1 MMSRVPAFYLKFQ
14 AKAEPRVKRAARNF
28 FALTVAFLAP
38 LSLRAQ
44 DTATTGVRL
53 GLAYAAGTKPG
64 VIVLPVRDDD
74 DDSLRVIVQR
84 DLDYSDRM
92 NVIALDRETLVGLV
106 PAPGE
111 KINFELVAKFGAALL
126 VRMTPT
132 TQGLHVAAYDVARG
146 QLLQSEHFLFD
157 RRDRDWRFALHG
169 VSDQIEQWVFGKRG
183 MAQTRIAYVNN
194 GELKIVDSD
203 GAETR
208 AITTGRGALSPA
220 WSPTGESVVFTVLGN
235 TGTQVQ
241 ELDVRTGKTRRVSQI
256 RAGLNITPVYQP
268 GGSAILYAQ
277 GTGNGT
283 DLVLATLAADSSKPR
298 RITIGRGTDNTSP
311 SYSPDGAQIAFISGR
326 SGSPQVY
333 IMDADGSNVQLLTP
347 YKAGVRS
354 YRASPD
360 WSPDGRAVA
369 YEQQNGNF
377 QIWMVDV
384 RDRVPKQLTNE
395 GENEDPSWAPDGR
408 HIVFTS
414 TRSGDKQLWI
424 LDTES
429 GRARQLTHA
438 RGARLAAWSPILAN
452 PEVGT
457 YSQ

>member
-1 MMSRVPAFYLKFQ
+1 MNRSALI
-14 AKAEPRVKRAARNF
+14 ALAALF
-28 FALTVAFLAP
+28 VAPIVLG
-38 LSLRAQ
+38 AQ
-44 DTATTGVRL
+44 DTTTTPGVRL
-53 GLAYAAGTKPG
+53 GLSYESGTKPG
-64 VIVLPVRDDD
+64 VIVLPVDGDDA
-74 DDSLRVIVQR
+74 DSLRTIVQR
-84 DLDYSDRM
+84 DLDYSDRFT
-92 NVIALDRETLVGLV
+92 VVDLGVETLRGMT
-106 PAPGE
+106 PAAGQ
-111 KINFELVAKFGAALL
+111 KINFPLFAKFGAALL

-132 TQGLHVAAYDVARG
+132 SQGLHVAAYDVARG

-169 VSDQIEQWVFGKRG
+169 VSDQIEAWTFGKRG
-183 MAQTRIAYVNN
+183 IAQTRVAYVIN

-220 WSPTGESVVFTVLGN
+220 WSPSGEAVVFTVLGN
-235 TGTQVQ
+235 TGTQIQ
-241 ELDVRTGKTRRVSQI
+241 ELDVRTGRTHRISQI

-268 GGSAILYAQ
+268 NGNGILYAR

-283 DLVLATLAADSSKPR
+283 DLVFAAMDSTEPK

-311 SYSPDGAQIAFISGR
+311 SYSPDGTQVAFISGR

-347 YKAGVRS
+347 FKPGVRS

-360 WSPDGRAVA
+360 WSPDGRAIA

-377 QIWMVDV
+377 QVWMIDL
-384 RDRVPKQLTNE
+384 RDRVPKQLTSE

-408 HIVFTS
+408 HLVFTS
-414 TRSGDKQLWI
+414 SRGGDKQLWI
-424 LDTES
+424 MDTES
-429 GRARQLTHA
+429 GRARQLTHSK
-438 RGARLAAWSPILAN
+438 GARLAAWSPILAN
-452 PEVGT
+452 PEVGS

>member
-1 MMSRVPAFYLKFQ
+1 MIIRSRAVFFFVFAV
-14 AKAEPRVKRAARNF
+14 AF
-28 FALTVAFLAP
+28 FAATA
-38 LSLRAQ
+38 LRAQ
-44 DTATTGVRL
+44 DTTNTGVRL
-53 GLAYAAGTKPG
+53 GLSYQAGTKPG
-64 VIVLPVRDDD
+64 VIVLPVADDEE
-74 DDSLRVIVQR
+74 DSLRTIVQR

-92 NVIALDRETLVGLV
+92 NVIDLDRSTVNGLV

-132 TQGLHVAAYDVARG
+132 TQGLHVAACDVARG

-268 GGSAILYAQ
+268 GGNAILYAQ

-283 DLVLATLAADSSKPR
+283 DLVLATLALDSSRPKK
-298 RITIGRGTDNTSP
+298 ITIGRGTDNTSP
-311 SYSPDGAQIAFISGR
+311 SYSPDGTQIAFISGR

>member
-1 MMSRVPAFYLKFQ
+1 MSF
-14 AKAEPRVKRAARNF
+14 RAAR
-28 FALTVAFLAP
+28 FARVPGVMVLTALLLAP
-38 LSLRAQ
+38 IVLGAQ
-44 DTATTGVRL
+44 DTTNSGVRL
-53 GLAYAAGTKPG
+53 GLSYEAGTKPG
-64 VIVLPVRDDD
+64 VIVLPVADDD
-74 DDSLRVIVQR
+74 NDSLRVIVQR

-92 NVIALDRETLVGLV
+92 NVIDLDRETVLGLV

-132 TQGLHVAAYDVARG
+132 SQGLHVAAYDVAKG

-157 RRDRDWRFALHG
+157 RRDRDWRFAVHG
-169 VSDQIEQWVFGKRG
+169 ISDQIEQWTFGKRG
-183 MAQTRIAYVNN
+183 IAQTRIAYVSN
-194 GELKIVDSD
+194 GELKIIDSD

-220 WSPTGESVVFTVLGN
+220 WSPGGESVVFTVLGN

-241 ELDVRTGKTRRVSQI
+241 ELDVRTGRTRRISQI

-268 GGSAILYAQ
+268 GGNAILYAQ

-283 DLVLATLAADSSKPR
+283 DLVLAELDSSAPR
-298 RITIGRGTDNTSP
+298 RITIGKGTDNTSP
-311 SYSPDGAQIAFISGR
+311 SYSPDGTKIAFISGK

-347 YKAGVRS
+347 YTPGVRS

-377 QIWMVDV
+377 QIFTIDL
-384 RDRVPKQLTNE
+384 RDRAPKQLTSE

-414 TRSGDKQLWI
+414 SRTGDKQLWI
-424 LDTES
+424 LDTET
-429 GRARQLTHA
+429 GRARQLTHTK
-438 RGARLAAWSPILAN
+438 GARLAAWSPILAN

>member
-1 MMSRVPAFYLKFQ
+1 MKM
-14 AKAEPRVKRAARNF
+14 KARFVSLLAIGC
-28 FALTVAFLAP
+28 ALGLAQVA
-38 LSLRAQ
+38 RAQ
-44 DTATTGVRL
+44 DTTVAPGVRL
-53 GLAYAAGTKPG
+53 GLNYDPGTKPG
-64 VIVLPVRDDD
+64 VIVLPVQDQYG
-74 DDSLRVIVQR
+74 DDSLRTIIQR

-92 NVIALDRETLVGLV
+92 NVIALDNETLSGLA
-106 PAPGE
+106 PAAGE
-111 KINFELVAKFGAALL
+111 KINFALVGKFGAALL

-157 RRDRDWRFALHG
+157 RRDRDWRFAVHG
-169 VSDQIEQWVFGKRG
+169 ISDQIENWVFGKRG
-183 MAQTRIAYVNN
+183 IAQTRIAYVND
-194 GELKIVDSD
+194 GMLRIVDSD
-203 GAETR
+203 GSETR
-208 AITTGRGALSPA
+208 SITTGRGALSPA

-235 TGTQVQ
+235 NGTQVE
-241 ELDVRTGKTRRVSQI
+241 ELDVRRGGTRRISQI
-256 RAGLNITPVYQP
+256 RAGLNITPIYQP
-268 GGSAILYAQ
+268 DGSGILYAQ

-283 DLVLATLAADSSKPR
+283 DLIFAGFEGEPR
-298 RITIGRGTDNTSP
+298 RITAGRGTDNTSP
-311 SYSPDGAQIAFISGR
+311 SYSPDGRQIAFISGK
-326 SGSPQVY
+326 SGNPQVY

-347 YKAGVRS
+347 YTVGTRS

-377 QIWMVDV
+377 QIWMIDL
-384 RDRVPKQLTNE
+384 RDRNPKQLTSD

-408 HIVFTS
+408 HLVFSS

-429 GRARQLTHA
+429 GRTRQLTHS
-438 RGARLAAWSPILAN
+438 RGARLASWSPILAN

>member
-1 MMSRVPAFYLKFQ
+1 VSRAKLGISLVFAACAFG
-14 AKAEPRVKRAARNF
+14 AVTTAV
-28 FALTVAFLAP
+28 
-38 LSLRAQ
+38 AQ
-44 DTATTGVRL
+44 DTTTVPGVRL
-53 GLAYAAGTKPG
+53 GLNYDPGTKPG
-64 VIVLPVRDDD
+64 VIVLPVSDDYG

-84 DLDYSDRM
+84 DLDYGDRM
-92 NVIALDRETLVGLV
+92 NVIALDDETLGGLV
-106 PAPGE
+106 PAAGA
-111 KINFELVAKFGAALL
+111 KINFPLVGKFGAALL
-126 VRMTPT
+126 IRMTPT
-132 TQGLHVAAYDVARG
+132 NQGLHVAAYDVARG

-157 RRDRDWRFALHG
+157 RRDRDWRFILHG

-183 MAQTRIAYVNN
+183 IAQTRIAYVSN

-203 GAETR
+203 GASTR

-241 ELDVRTGKTRRVSQI
+241 ELDVRTGFTRRISQI

-268 GGSAILYAQ
+268 GSNAILYSQ
-277 GTGNGT
+277 GGGNGT
-283 DLVLATLAADSSKPR
+283 DLVLAALDSSKPKKL
-298 RITIGRGTDNTSP
+298 TIGRGSDNTSP
-311 SYSPDGAQIAFISGR
+311 SYSPDGHQIAFISGK

-347 YKAGVRS
+347 YKPGVRS

-360 WSPDGRAVA
+360 WSPDGRAIA

-377 QIWMVDV
+377 QIWMIDL
-384 RDRVPKQLTNE
+384 RDRVPKQLTSD

-408 HIVFTS
+408 HVVFTS
-414 TRSGDKQLWI
+414 SRSGEKQLWI
-424 LDTES
+424 MDTES
-429 GRARQLTHA
+429 GRARQLTHSK
-438 RGARLAAWSPILAN
+438 GARLADWSPILAN
-452 PEVGT
+452 PEVGN

>member
-1 MMSRVPAFYLKFQ
+1 MRM
-14 AKAEPRVKRAARNF
+14 RAWCVSLVVIACT
-28 FALTVAFLAP
+28 FAAATVA
-38 LSLRAQ
+38 RAQ
-44 DTATTGVRL
+44 DTTTAPGVRL
-53 GLAYAAGTKPG
+53 GLSYTAGSKPG
-64 VIVLPVRDDD
+64 VIVLPVQDDY
-74 DDSLRVIVQR
+74 DDSLRLIVQR
-84 DLDYSDRM
+84 DLDYSDRTT
-92 NVIALDRETLVGLV
+92 VIALDETTLSGLV
-106 PAPGE
+106 PAVGG
-111 KINFELVAKFGAALL
+111 KINFPLVAKFGAALL
-126 VRMTPT
+126 IRMTPT

-169 VSDQIEQWVFGKRG
+169 VSDQIEQWAFGKRG
-183 MAQTRIAYVNN
+183 IAQTRIAYIND
-194 GELKIVDSD
+194 ELKIVDSD

-220 WSPTGESVVFTVLGN
+220 WSPTGLSVVFTVLGN
-235 TGTQVQ
+235 AGTQVQ
-241 ELDVRTGKTRRVSQI
+241 ELDVRTGRTRRVSQI

-268 GGSAILYAQ
+268 GGNAILYAQ

-283 DLVLATLAADSSKPR
+283 DLVLAPLDSGTAK
-298 RITIGRGTDNTSP
+298 RITVGRGTDNNSP
-311 SYSPDGAQIAFISGR
+311 SYSPDGHQIAFISGK
-326 SGSPQVY
+326 SGSPQLY

-347 YKAGVRS
+347 YKSGVRS
-354 YRASPD
+354 YRAGPD
-360 WSPDGRAVA
+360 WSPDGRAIA
-369 YEQQNGNF
+369 YEQQMGNF
-377 QIWMVDV
+377 QVFMIDL
-384 RDRVPKQLTNE
+384 RDRVPKQLTSE

-414 TRSGDKQLWI
+414 TRGGDKQLWI

-429 GRARQLTHA
+429 GRARQLTHT

>member
-1 MMSRVPAFYLKFQ
+1 MRM
-14 AKAEPRVKRAARNF
+14 RAWCVSLVVIACT
-28 FALTVAFLAP
+28 FAAATVA
-38 LSLRAQ
+38 RAQ
-44 DTATTGVRL
+44 DTTTAPGVRL
-53 GLAYAAGTKPG
+53 GLSYTAGSKPG
-64 VIVLPVRDDD
+64 VIVLPVQDDYG
-74 DDSLRVIVQR
+74 DDSLRLIVQR
-84 DLDYSDRM
+84 DLDYSDRTT
-92 NVIALDRETLVGLV
+92 VIALDETTLSGLV
-106 PAPGE
+106 PAVGG
-111 KINFELVAKFGAALL
+111 KINFPLVAKFGAALL
-126 VRMTPT
+126 IRMTPT

-169 VSDQIEQWVFGKRG
+169 VSDQIEQWAFGKRG
-183 MAQTRIAYVNN
+183 IAQTRIAYIND
-194 GELKIVDSD
+194 ELKIVDSD

-220 WSPTGESVVFTVLGN
+220 WSPTGLSVVFTVLGN
-235 TGTQVQ
+235 AGTQVH
-241 ELDVRTGKTRRVSQI
+241 ELDVRTGRTRRVSQI

-268 GGSAILYAQ
+268 GGNAILYAQ

-283 DLVLATLAADSSKPR
+283 DLVLAPLDSGPPKK
-298 RITIGRGTDNTSP
+298 ITIGRGTDNTSP
-311 SYSPDGAQIAFISGR
+311 SYSPDGHQIAFISGK
-326 SGSPQVY
+326 SGAPQVY
-333 IMDADGSNVQLLTP
+333 IMDADGSNVQLVTP
-347 YKAGVRS
+347 YTAGVRS

-360 WSPDGRAVA
+360 WSPDGRAIA

-377 QIWMVDV
+377 QVFMIDL
-384 RDRVPKQLTNE
+384 RDRVPKQLTSE

-414 TRSGDKQLWI
+414 SRGGDKQLWI

-429 GRARQLTHA
+429 GRARQLTHS

>member
-1 MMSRVPAFYLKFQ
+1 MRLRAPWMSVTIMFCAVALPAI
-14 AKAEPRVKRAARNF
+14 A
-28 FALTVAFLAP
+28 
-38 LSLRAQ
+38 RAQ
-44 DTATTGVRL
+44 DTTTVPGVRL
-53 GLAYAAGTKPG
+53 GLNYAPGSKPG
-64 VIVLPVRDDD
+64 VIVLPANDEYG
-74 DDSLRVIVQR
+74 DDSLRAIVQR

-92 NVIALDRETLVGLV
+92 NVIALDEATVRGLV
-106 PAPGE
+106 PPPGG
-111 KINFELVAKFGAALL
+111 KINFPLVAKFGAVLL
-126 VRMTPT
+126 IRMTPT
-132 TQGLHVAAYDVARG
+132 TQGLHVAAYDVAKG
-146 QLLQSEHFLFD
+146 EVLQSDHFLFD

-183 MAQTRIAYVNN
+183 IAQTRVAYVEN
-194 GELKIVDSD
+194 GTLHIIDSD

-208 AITTGRGALSPA
+208 RITTGRGALSPA
-220 WSPTGESVVFTVLGN
+220 WSPSGGSVVYTVLGN
-235 TGTQVQ
+235 AGTQVE
-241 ELDVRTGKTRRVSQI
+241 ELDVRTGRTRRVSQI

-268 GGSAILYAQ
+268 GGNAILYAQ

-283 DLVLATLAADSSKPR
+283 DLVLASLDSTGVHK
-298 RITIGRGTDNTSP
+298 ITAGRGTDNTSP
-311 SYSPDGAQIAFISGR
+311 SYSPDGRQIAFISGK
-326 SGSPQVY
+326 SGNPQVY

-347 YKAGVRS
+347 YRAGVRS

-377 QIWMVDV
+377 QIWMIDV
-384 RDRVPKQLTNE
+384 RDRVPKQLTSE

-414 TRSGDKQLWI
+414 SRSGEKQLWI
-424 LDTES
+424 LDAEG
-429 GRARQLTHA
+429 GRARQLTHNK
-438 RGARLAAWSPILAN
+438 GARLAAWSPVLAN

>member
-1 MMSRVPAFYLKFQ
+1 MSFSQSFVVTALLGCII
-14 AKAEPRVKRAARNF
+14 APRM
-28 FALTVAFLAP
+28 
-38 LSLRAQ
+38 LSAQ
-44 DTATTGVRL
+44 DTTTVPGVRL
-53 GLAYAAGTKPG
+53 GLNYDAGTKPG

-74 DDSLRVIVQR
+74 DDSLRVLVQR

-92 NVIALDRETLVGLV
+92 NVIALDRETLGGLV
-106 PAPGE
+106 PAAGE

-157 RRDRDWRFALHG
+157 RRDRDWRFTVHG
-169 VSDQIEQWVFGKRG
+169 ISDQIEQWTFGKRG
-183 MAQTRIAYVNN
+183 IAQTRIAYIAS
-194 GELKIVDSD
+194 GELRIVDSD

-241 ELDVRTGKTRRVSQI
+241 ELDVRTGRTRRVSQI

-268 GGSAILYAQ
+268 GGNAILYAQ
-277 GTGNGT
+277 GTGYGT
-283 DLVLATLAADSSKPR
+283 DLVLADLDSSAPR
-298 RITIGRGTDNTSP
+298 KITIGRGTDNTSP
-311 SYSPDGAQIAFISGR
+311 SYSPDGHQIAFISGK

-347 YKAGVRS
+347 YTPGVRS

-360 WSPDGRAVA
+360 WSPDGRAIA
-369 YEQQNGNF
+369 YEQQDGNF
-377 QIWMVDV
+377 QIWMIDI
-384 RDRVPKQLTNE
+384 RERVPKQLTSE

-414 TRSGDKQLWI
+414 SRSGTKQLWI

-429 GRARQLTHA
+429 GRARQLTHTK
-438 RGARLAAWSPILAN
+438 GARLAAWSPILAN

>member
-1 MMSRVPAFYLKFQ
+1 MSQRWLISLVIAMC
-14 AKAEPRVKRAARNF
+14 
-28 FALTVAFLAP
+28 ALGLTAVAG
-38 LSLRAQ
+38 AQ
-44 DTATTGVRL
+44 DTTSVPGVRL
-53 GLAYAAGTKPG
+53 GLSYTAGTKPG
-64 VIVLPVRDDD
+64 VIVLPAQDDYG

-92 NVIALDRETLVGLV
+92 NVIALDEGTVKGLV
-106 PAPGE
+106 PSPGE
-111 KINFELVAKFGAALL
+111 KLNFPLVAKFGAALL

-157 RRDRDWRFALHG
+157 RRDRDWRFVLHG
-169 VSDQIEQWVFGKRG
+169 VSDQIEDWVFGKRG
-183 MAQTRIAYVNN
+183 IAQTRVAYVAN

-203 GAETR
+203 GAATR
-208 AITTGRGALSPA
+208 SITTGRGALSPA
-220 WSPTGESVVFTVLGN
+220 WSPTGKAVVFTVLGN

-241 ELDVRTGKTRRVSQI
+241 ELDVRTGSTRRISQI

-268 GGSAILYAQ
+268 RGNAILYSQ
-277 GTGNGT
+277 GSGYGT
-283 DLVLATLAADSSKPR
+283 DLVLAGLDSSKPKKL
-298 RITIGRGTDNTSP
+298 TIGRGTDNTSP
-311 SYSPDGAQIAFISGR
+311 SYSPDGTQIAFISGK

-360 WSPDGRAVA
+360 WSPDGRAIA

-377 QIWMVDV
+377 QVWMIDL
-384 RDRVPKQLTNE
+384 RDRVPKQLTSE

-414 TRSGDKQLWI
+414 TRSSEKQLWI
-424 LDTES
+424 MDTES
-429 GRARQLTHA
+429 GRARQLTHTK
-438 RGARLAAWSPILAN
+438 GARLAAWSPILAN
-452 PEVGT
+452 PEVGS

>member
-1 MMSRVPAFYLKFQ
+1 MRGRFS
-14 AKAEPRVKRAARNF
+14 
-28 FALTVAFLAP
+28 ALIAVALIAGA
-38 LSLRAQ
+38 SALRAQ
-44 DTATTGVRL
+44 DTTTTPGVRL
-53 GLAYAAGTKPG
+53 GLSYESGTKPG
-64 VIVLPVRDDD
+64 VIVLPVVDDD
-74 DDSLRVIVQR
+74 ADSLRTIVQR
-84 DLDYSDRM
+84 DLDYSDRFTVVDLDA
-92 NVIALDRETLVGLV
+92 NALRKMS
-106 PAPGE
+106 PAPGQ
-111 KINFELVAKFGAALL
+111 KINFPLFAKFGAALL

-183 MAQTRIAYVNN
+183 IAQTRIAYVVN
-194 GELKIVDSD
+194 GELKIVDTD

-220 WSPTGESVVFTVLGN
+220 WSPSGEAVVFTVLGN

-241 ELDVRTGKTRRVSQI
+241 ELDVRTGRTRRVSQI

-268 GGSAILYAQ
+268 NGNGILYAR

-283 DLVLATLAADSSKPR
+283 DLVFATMDSTEPK

-311 SYSPDGAQIAFISGR
+311 SYSPDGTQVAFISGR

-347 YKAGVRS
+347 YKPGVRS

-360 WSPDGRAVA
+360 WSPDGRAIA

-377 QIWMVDV
+377 QVWMIDL
-384 RDRVPKQLTNE
+384 RDRVPKQLTSE

-408 HIVFTS
+408 HLVFTS
-414 TRSGDKQLWI
+414 SRGGDKQLWI
-424 LDTES
+424 MDTES
-429 GRARQLTHA
+429 GRARQLTHSK
-438 RGARLAAWSPILAN
+438 GARLAAWSPILEN
-452 PEVGT
+452 PEVGS

>member
-1 MMSRVPAFYLKFQ
+1 MRGRFSALIAVALI
-14 AKAEPRVKRAARNF
+14 AA
-28 FALTVAFLAP
+28 ASA
-38 LSLRAQ
+38 LRAQ
-44 DTATTGVRL
+44 DTTTTPGVRL
-53 GLAYAAGTKPG
+53 GLSYESGTKPG
-64 VIVLPVRDDD
+64 VIVLPVVDDD
-74 DDSLRVIVQR
+74 ADSLRTIVQR
-84 DLDYSDRM
+84 DLDYSDRFTVVDLDA
-92 NVIALDRETLVGLV
+92 NALRKMS
-106 PAPGE
+106 PAPGQ
-111 KINFELVAKFGAALL
+111 KINFPLFAKFGAALL

-183 MAQTRIAYVNN
+183 IAQTRIAYVVN
-194 GELKIVDSD
+194 GELKIVDTD

-220 WSPTGESVVFTVLGN
+220 WSPSGEAVVFTVLGN

-241 ELDVRTGKTRRVSQI
+241 ELDVRTGRTRRVSQI

-268 GGSAILYAQ
+268 NGNGILYAR

-283 DLVLATLAADSSKPR
+283 DLVFATMDSTEPK

-311 SYSPDGAQIAFISGR
+311 SYSPDGTQVAFISGR

-347 YKAGVRS
+347 YKPGVRS

-360 WSPDGRAVA
+360 WSPDGRAIA

-377 QIWMVDV
+377 QVWMIDL
-384 RDRVPKQLTNE
+384 RDRVPKQLTSE

-408 HIVFTS
+408 HLVFTS
-414 TRSGDKQLWI
+414 SRGGDKQLWI
-424 LDTES
+424 MDTES
-429 GRARQLTHA
+429 GRARQLTHSK
-438 RGARLAAWSPILAN
+438 GARLAAWSPILEN
-452 PEVGT
+452 PEVGS

>member
-1 MMSRVPAFYLKFQ
+1 MRSIARSTLAAVLACAIAVPAI
-14 AKAEPRVKRAARNF
+14 A
-28 FALTVAFLAP
+28 
-38 LSLRAQ
+38 SAQ
-44 DTATTGVRL
+44 DTASAPGVRL
-53 GLAYAAGTKPG
+53 GLNYAPGTKPG
-64 VIVLPVRDDD
+64 VIVLPVHDDYD
-74 DDSLRVIVQR
+74 DDSLRTIVQR

-92 NVIALDRETLVGLV
+92 NVIALDEATVNGLE
-106 PAPGE
+106 PPQGK
-111 KINFELVAKFGAALL
+111 KINFALVAKFGAALL
-126 VRMTPT
+126 IRMTPT
-132 TQGLHVAAYDVARG
+132 TTGLHVAAYDVSRG
-146 QLLQSEHFLFD
+146 ELLQSDHFLFD

-183 MAQTRIAYVNN
+183 IAQTRIAYVNN
-194 GELKIVDSD
+194 GTLHIVDSD

-208 AITTGRGALSPA
+208 TITTGRGALSPA
-220 WSPTGESVVFTVLGN
+220 WSPTGESVVYTALGN
-235 TGTQVQ
+235 SGTQVE
-241 ELDVRTGKTRRVSQI
+241 ELDVRTGRTRRISQI

-268 GGSAILYAQ
+268 GGNAILYAQ

-283 DLVLATLAADSSKPR
+283 DLVLANLDSTAPHK
-298 RITIGRGTDNTSP
+298 ITAGRGTDNTSP
-311 SYSPDGAQIAFISGR
+311 SYSPDGRQIAFISGKT
-326 SGSPQVY
+326 GQPQVY

-347 YKAGVRS
+347 YQPGVRS

-377 QIWMVDV
+377 QVWMIDL
-384 RDRVPKQLTNE
+384 RDRIPKQLTSE

-408 HIVFTS
+408 HVVFTS
-414 TRSGDKQLWI
+414 SRGGSKELWI

-429 GRARQLTHA
+429 GRARQLTHNK
-438 RGARLAAWSPILAN
+438 GARLAAWSPILAN

>member
-1 MMSRVPAFYLKFQ
+1 M
-14 AKAEPRVKRAARNF
+14 RAWCVSLVVIACT
-28 FALTVAFLAP
+28 FAAATVA
-38 LSLRAQ
+38 RAQ
-44 DTATTGVRL
+44 DTTTAPGVRL
-53 GLAYAAGTKPG
+53 GLSYTAGSKPG
-64 VIVLPVRDDD
+64 VIVLPVQDDY
-74 DDSLRVIVQR
+74 DDSLRLIVQR
-84 DLDYSDRM
+84 DLDYSDRTT
-92 NVIALDRETLVGLV
+92 VIALDETTLSGLV
-106 PAPGE
+106 PAVGG
-111 KINFELVAKFGAALL
+111 KINFPLVAKFGAALL
-126 VRMTPT
+126 IRMTPT

-169 VSDQIEQWVFGKRG
+169 VSDQIEQWAFGKRG
-183 MAQTRIAYVNN
+183 IAQTRIAFIND
-194 GELKIVDSD
+194 ELKIVDSD

-220 WSPTGESVVFTVLGN
+220 WSPTGLSVVFTVLGN
-235 TGTQVQ
+235 AGTQVH
-241 ELDVRTGKTRRVSQI
+241 ELDVRTGRTRRVSQI

-268 GGSAILYAQ
+268 GGNAILYAQ

-283 DLVLATLAADSSKPR
+283 DLVLAPLDSGTAK
-298 RITIGRGTDNTSP
+298 RITVGRGTDNTSP
-311 SYSPDGAQIAFISGR
+311 SYSPDGHQITFISGK
-326 SGSPQVY
+326 SGAPQVY
-333 IMDADGSNVQLLTP
+333 IMDADGSNVQLVTP
-347 YKAGVRS
+347 YTPGVRS

-360 WSPDGRAVA
+360 WSPDGRAIA

-377 QIWMVDV
+377 QVFMIDL
-384 RDRVPKQLTNE
+384 RDRVPKQLTSE

-414 TRSGDKQLWI
+414 SRGGDKQLWI

-429 GRARQLTHA
+429 GRARQLTHS

>member
-1 MMSRVPAFYLKFQ
+1 MRM
-14 AKAEPRVKRAARNF
+14 RARSVS
-28 FALTVAFLAP
+28 LVAIGCTLGF
-38 LSLRAQ
+38 SQEVRAQ
-44 DTATTGVRL
+44 DTTVAPGVRL
-53 GLAYAAGTKPG
+53 GLNYDPGTKPG
-64 VIVLPVRDDD
+64 VILLPVQDQYG
-74 DDSLRVIVQR
+74 DDSLRIIIQR

-92 NVIALDRETLVGLV
+92 NVIALDEETLSGLV
-106 PAPGE
+106 PAAGE
-111 KINFELVAKFGAALL
+111 KINFALVGKFGAALL

-157 RRDRDWRFALHG
+157 RRDRDWRFAVHG
-169 VSDQIEQWVFGKRG
+169 VSDQIENWVFGKRG
-183 MAQTRIAYVNN
+183 IAQTRIAYVND
-194 GELKIVDSD
+194 GMLRIVDSD
-203 GAETR
+203 GSETR
-208 AITTGRGALSPA
+208 SITTGKGALSPA

-235 TGTQVQ
+235 NGTQVE
-241 ELDVRTGKTRRVSQI
+241 ELDVRRGGTRRISQI
-256 RAGLNITPVYQP
+256 RAGLNITPIYQP
-268 GGSAILYAQ
+268 DGSGILYAQ

-283 DLVLATLAADSSKPR
+283 DLIFAGFEGDPR
-298 RITIGRGTDNTSP
+298 RITAGRGTDNTSP
-311 SYSPDGAQIAFISGR
+311 SYSPDGRQIAFISGK
-326 SGSPQVY
+326 SGNPQVY

-347 YKAGVRS
+347 YTAGTRS

-377 QIWMVDV
+377 QIWMIDV
-384 RDRVPKQLTNE
+384 RDRNPKQLTSE

-408 HIVFTS
+408 HIVFSS
-414 TRSGDKQLWI
+414 TRGGDKQLWI

-429 GRARQLTHA
+429 GRARQLTHS
-438 RGARLAAWSPILAN
+438 RGARLASWSPILAN

>member
-1 MMSRVPAFYLKFQ
+1 MIIRSRAVFFFVFAV
-14 AKAEPRVKRAARNF
+14 AF
-28 FALTVAFLAP
+28 FAATA
-38 LSLRAQ
+38 LRAQ
-44 DTATTGVRL
+44 DTTNTGVRL
-53 GLAYAAGTKPG
+53 GLTYQSGTKPG

-74 DDSLRVIVQR
+74 NDSLRVIVQR

-92 NVIALDRETLVGLV
+92 TVVDLDRGTLDGLV
-106 PAPGE
+106 PEPGE
-111 KINFELVAKFGAALL
+111 KLNFELFAKFGAALV

-157 RRDRDWRFALHG
+157 RRDRDWRFSVHG

-183 MAQTRIAYVNN
+183 IAQTRVAYANN

-220 WSPTGESVVFTVLGN
+220 WSPGGESVVFTVLGN
-235 TGTQVQ
+235 TGTQVH

-268 GGSAILYAQ
+268 GGNAILYAQ

-283 DLVLATLAADSSKPR
+283 ALVLATLDSGTPKK
-298 RITIGRGTDNTSP
+298 ITVGRGSDNTSP
-311 SYSPDGAQIAFISGR
+311 SYSPDGHQIAFISGK

-360 WSPDGRAVA
+360 WSPDGHAIA

-377 QIWMVDV
+377 QIWMIDL
-384 RDRVPKQLTNE
+384 RDRVPKQLTSE

-408 HIVFTS
+408 HLVFTS
-414 TRSGDKQLWI
+414 TRSGEKQLWI
-424 LDTES
+424 LDAET
-429 GRARQLTHA
+429 GRARQLTHNK
-438 RGARLAAWSPILAN
+438 GARLAAWSPILAN

>member
-1 MMSRVPAFYLKFQ
+1 MAVITCAF
-14 AKAEPRVKRAARNF
+14 ATASIA
-28 FALTVAFLAP
+28 
-38 LSLRAQ
+38 RAQ
-44 DTATTGVRL
+44 DTTTAPGVRL
-53 GLAYAAGTKPG
+53 GLNYAAGTKPG

-84 DLDYSDRM
+84 DLEYSDRM
-92 NVIALDRETLVGLV
+92 NVIALDGETLSGLV

-132 TQGLHVAAYDVARG
+132 SQGMHVAAYDVSRG
-146 QLLQSEHFLFD
+146 ELLQSEHFLFD
-157 RRDRDWRFALHG
+157 RRDRDWRFLLHG
-169 VSDQIEQWVFGKRG
+169 ISDLIEQWALGKRG
-183 MAQTRIAYVNN
+183 IAQTRIAYVAN

-203 GAETR
+203 GASTR

-241 ELDVRTGKTRRVSQI
+241 ELDVRTGSTRRVSQI

-268 GGSAILYAQ
+268 GGNAILYAQ

-283 DLVLATLAADSSKPR
+283 DLVLAALDSGTPKK
-298 RITIGRGTDNTSP
+298 ITIGRGTDNTSP
-311 SYSPDGAQIAFISGR
+311 SYSPDGRQIAFISGK
-326 SGSPQVY
+326 SGAPQIY
-333 IMDADGSNVQLLTP
+333 IMDADGSNVQLLTTYTP
-347 YKAGVRS
+347 GVRS

-360 WSPDGRAVA
+360 WSPDGRAIA
-369 YEQQNGNF
+369 YDQQSGVF
-377 QIWMVDV
+377 QIWMIDL
-384 RDRVPKQLTNE
+384 RDRVPKQLTSE

-414 TRSGDKQLWI
+414 SRGGDKQLWI
-424 LDTES
+424 MDTES
-429 GRARQLTHA
+429 GRARQLTHN

>member
-1 MMSRVPAFYLKFQ
+1 M
-14 AKAEPRVKRAARNF
+14 RAS
-28 FALTVAFLAP
+28 LVFLAAIGCALGLAP
-38 LSLRAQ
+38 MARAQ
-44 DTATTGVRL
+44 DTTVAPGVRL
-53 GLAYAAGTKPG
+53 GLNYDPGSKPG
-64 VIVLPVRDDD
+64 VILLPVQDQYG
-74 DDSLRVIVQR
+74 DDSLRIIIQR

-92 NVIALDRETLVGLV
+92 NVIALDNETLSGLT
-106 PAPGE
+106 PAVGE
-111 KINFELVAKFGAALL
+111 KINFALVGKFGAALL

-157 RRDRDWRFALHG
+157 RRDRDWRFAVHG

-183 MAQTRIAYVNN
+183 IAQTRIAYVND
-194 GELKIVDSD
+194 GMLRIVDSD
-203 GAETR
+203 GSETR
-208 AITTGRGALSPA
+208 SITTGRGALSPA
-220 WSPTGESVVFTVLGN
+220 WSPTGESVVYTVLGN
-235 TGTQVQ
+235 NGTQVE
-241 ELDVRTGKTRRVSQI
+241 ELDVRRGGTRRISQI
-256 RAGLNITPVYQP
+256 RAGLNITPIYQP
-268 GGSAILYAQ
+268 DGSGILYAQ

-283 DLVLATLAADSSKPR
+283 DLIFAGFDGDPR
-298 RITIGRGTDNTSP
+298 RITAGKGTDNTSP
-311 SYSPDGAQIAFISGR
+311 SYSPDGRQIAFISGK
-326 SGSPQVY
+326 SGQPQVY

-347 YKAGVRS
+347 YTAGTRS

-360 WSPDGRAVA
+360 WSPDGRAIA

-377 QIWMVDV
+377 QIWMIDV
-384 RDRVPKQLTNE
+384 RDRNPKQLTSE

-408 HIVFTS
+408 HIVFSS

-429 GRARQLTHA
+429 GRTRQLTHS

>member
-1 MMSRVPAFYLKFQ
+1 MTIRSRAVFFFVFAV
-14 AKAEPRVKRAARNF
+14 AF
-28 FALTVAFLAP
+28 FAATA
-38 LSLRAQ
+38 LRAQ
-44 DTATTGVRL
+44 DTTNTGVRL
-53 GLAYAAGTKPG
+53 GLSYQAGTKPG
-64 VIVLPVRDDD
+64 VIVLPVADDEE
-74 DDSLRVIVQR
+74 DSLRTIVQR

-92 NVIALDRETLVGLV
+92 NVIDLDRSTVNGLV

-169 VSDQIEQWVFGKRG
+169 VSDQIEQCVFGKRG

-268 GGSAILYAQ
+268 GGNSILYAQ

-283 DLVLATLAADSSKPR
+283 DLVLATLALDSSRPKK
-298 RITIGRGTDNTSP
+298 ITIGRGTDNTSP
-311 SYSPDGAQIAFISGR
+311 SYSPDGTQIAFISGR

>member
-1 MMSRVPAFYLKFQ
+1 MRTRANYVALLAVVWTLAAVP
-14 AKAEPRVKRAARNF
+14 
-28 FALTVAFLAP
+28 VAG
-38 LSLRAQ
+38 AQ
-44 DTATTGVRL
+44 DTTTVPGVRL
-53 GLAYAAGTKPG
+53 GLNYAAGTKPG
-64 VIVLPVRDDD
+64 VIVLPVNDDYG

-92 NVIALDRETLVGLV
+92 NVIMLDAETISGLV
-106 PAPGE
+106 PPPGQ
-111 KINFELVAKFGAALL
+111 KINFPLIAKFGAALL

-132 TQGLHVAAYDVARG
+132 TQGLHVAAYDVSRG

-157 RRDRDWRFALHG
+157 RRDRDWRFTLHG

-183 MAQTRIAYVNN
+183 IAQTRIAYVNN
-194 GELKIVDSD
+194 GTLNIVDSD
-203 GAETR
+203 GARTR
-208 AITTGRGALSPA
+208 SITTGKGALSPA

-235 TGTQVQ
+235 NGTQVH
-241 ELDVRTGKTRRVSQI
+241 ELDVRTGRTRRISQI
-256 RAGLNITPVYQP
+256 RAGLNITPIYQP
-268 GGSAILYAQ
+268 DGSGILYAQ

-283 DLVLATLAADSSKPR
+283 DLIFASLDSSAPR
-298 RITIGRGTDNTSP
+298 RITAGRGTDNTSP
-311 SYSPDGAQIAFISGR
+311 SYSPDGRQIAFISGK
-326 SGSPQVY
+326 SGQPQVY

-347 YKAGVRS
+347 YSAGRRS

-360 WSPDGRAVA
+360 WSPDGRAIA
-369 YEQQNGNF
+369 YEQQMGNF
-377 QIWMVDV
+377 QIWMIDL
-384 RDRVPKQLTNE
+384 RDRTPKQLTSE

-429 GRARQLTHA
+429 GRARQLTHS

>member
-1 MMSRVPAFYLKFQ
+1 MKVRARCVSLIIGLYVIAAPAI
-14 AKAEPRVKRAARNF
+14 V
-28 FALTVAFLAP
+28 
-38 LSLRAQ
+38 RAQ
-44 DTATTGVRL
+44 DTTTTPGVRL
-53 GLAYAAGTKPG
+53 GLSYAAGTKPG
-64 VIVLPVRDDD
+64 VIVLPVQDEYG
-74 DDSLRVIVQR
+74 DDSLRTIVQR

-92 NVIALDRETLVGLV
+92 TVIALDAETLQGLV
-106 PAPGE
+106 PPLGG
-111 KINFELVAKFGAALL
+111 KINFPLVAKFGAALL
-126 VRMTPT
+126 IRMTPT
-132 TQGLHVAAYDVARG
+132 SQGLHVAAYDVAKG
-146 QLLQSEHFLFD
+146 ELLQSDHFLFD

-183 MAQTRIAYVNN
+183 IAQSRIAYVNN
-194 GELKIVDSD
+194 GLLRIVDAD

-208 AITTGRGALSPA
+208 SITTGKGALSPA
-220 WSPTGESVVFTVLGN
+220 WSPTGESVVYTVLGN
-235 TGTQVQ
+235 AGTQVE
-241 ELDVRTGKTRRVSQI
+241 ELEVRTGHTRRISQI

-268 GGSAILYAQ
+268 GGNAILYSQ

-283 DLVLATLAADSSKPR
+283 DLVLTNLDSSGTR
-298 RITIGRGTDNTSP
+298 RITVGRGTDNTSP
-311 SYSPDGAQIAFISGR
+311 SYSPDGHQIAFISGK
-326 SGSPQVY
+326 SGQPQVY

-347 YKAGVRS
+347 YRAGVRS

-377 QIWMVDV
+377 QIWTIDL
-384 RDRVPKQLTNE
+384 RDRAPKQLTSE

-414 TRSGDKQLWI
+414 SRSGTKQLWI
-424 LDTES
+424 LDAES
-429 GRARQLTHA
+429 GRARQLTHDK
-438 RGARLAAWSPILAN
+438 GSRLAAWSPILAN

>member
-1 MMSRVPAFYLKFQ
+1 MRMKARFVSLVAIGCALGLARV
-14 AKAEPRVKRAARNF
+14 
-28 FALTVAFLAP
+28 AL
-38 LSLRAQ
+38 AQ
-44 DTATTGVRL
+44 DTTVAPGVRL
-53 GLAYAAGTKPG
+53 GLNYDPGTKPG
-64 VIVLPVRDDD
+64 VIVLPVQDEYG
-74 DDSLRVIVQR
+74 DDSLRTIVQR

-92 NVIALDRETLVGLV
+92 NVIALDAETLSGLV
-106 PAPGE
+106 PAAGQ
-111 KINFELVAKFGAALL
+111 KINFALVGKFGAALL

-157 RRDRDWRFALHG
+157 RRDRDWRFAVHG
-169 VSDQIEQWVFGKRG
+169 VSDQIENWVFGKRG
-183 MAQTRIAYVNN
+183 IAQTRIAYVND
-194 GELKIVDSD
+194 GMLRIVDSD
-203 GAETR
+203 GSETR
-208 AITTGRGALSPA
+208 SITTGKGALSPA

-235 TGTQVQ
+235 NGTQVE
-241 ELDVRTGKTRRVSQI
+241 ELDVRRGGTRRISQI
-256 RAGLNITPVYQP
+256 RAGLNITPIYQP
-268 GGSAILYAQ
+268 DGSGILYAQ

-283 DLVLATLAADSSKPR
+283 DLIFAGFEGEPR
-298 RITIGRGTDNTSP
+298 RITAGRGTDNTSP
-311 SYSPDGAQIAFISGR
+311 SYSPDGRQIAFISGK
-326 SGSPQVY
+326 SGNPQVY

-347 YKAGVRS
+347 YTVGTRS

-377 QIWMVDV
+377 QIWMIDV
-384 RDRVPKQLTNE
+384 RDRNPKQLTSD

-408 HIVFTS
+408 HIVFSS

-429 GRARQLTHA
+429 GRTRQLTHS
-438 RGARLAAWSPILAN
+438 RGARLASWSPILAN